1 MNAMNKTTALLA
13 SWAIAFGLFVDC
25 SHVSANEPIEVAVF
39 EGNGVGPSV
48 EQLIEALQME
58 YDRKIVIR
66 RITADAIRAG
76 ELSTVDVV
84 VHPGGSGSRQGKALG
99 DEGREAVRSFVRD
112 GGGYLGVCA
121 GAYLGTNDYTW
132 SLNLIDAKSVDRAHW
147 RRGTGTVTTKLAPAA
162 TRLFNHDGED
172 VQLFFGQGPLLGRRE
187 WDNAN
192 VPDYQS
198 LAIYETEVA
207 ENGAPK
213 GIMKGT
219 SAIVRGRYGSGRVF
233 IFSAHP
239 EMTEGREH
247 LIPRSVDWLAPVNDE
262 HAIENSRVTEVVRQ
276 YVPVDSSGGVAVLVT
291 RDGQVLHRK
300 AYGFVKGEHLTTSSR
315 LSLASVTK
323 QFAAV
328 CAAQL
333 VEVGKLDIAQNVS
346 HYLPNVKLPVVGRE
360 LRVQDL
366 LWHTSGLPN
375 FINKKEQAAMAEF
388 KKQRGLNYLTNAT
401 HADWLTTMPMK
412 RAPGEIYEYTNSG
425 YVLLTRIIEVLTDE
439 SFHEY
444 QQRQIFDALGMSET
458 TDSSRF
464 NGSGN
469 MRTTLLDYEKWDRA
483 LWEHDPRLLSP
494 EGYAMLFT
502 PGVLDNGE
510 RVDYGFGWELDFEN
524 EQLISARHGG
534 AGSGTTAARNM
545 VLRHFDDR
553 TTVAIFAQEHPL
565 LTRSRRDQFADS
577 VYQTLIK

>member
-1 MNAMNKTTALLA
+1 MNVPNRTAAFVA
-13 SWAIAFGLFVDC
+13 SWAIAFGLFGDC
-25 SHVSANEPIEVAVF
+25 NRVFADEPIEVAVF

-48 EQLIEALQME
+48 EQLIEALQMD
-58 YDRKIVIR
+58 YDRKITVR

-76 ELSTVDVV
+76 ELSNVNVV

-99 DEGREAVRSFVRD
+99 EEGRKAVRSFVRD

-162 TRLFNHDGED
+162 ARLFSQDGEA
-172 VQLFFGQGPLLGRRE
+172 VELFFGQGPLLGRRE
-187 WDNAN
+187 WDNAD

-198 LAIYETEVA
+198 LAVYETEVA

-239 EMTEGREH
+239 EMTDGREH
-247 LIPRSVDWLAPVNDE
+247 LIPRSIDWLAPVSDE
-262 HAIENSRVTEVVRQ
+262 HAIEDKRVTEVIRQ
-276 YVPVDSSGGVAVLVT
+276 YVPIDSSGGVAVLVT
-291 RDGQVLHRK
+291 QNGTLLHRK

-323 QFAAV
+323 QFAAL
-328 CAAQL
+328 CAVQL
-333 VEVGKLDIAQNVS
+333 IEAGKLDIAKNVS
-346 HYLPNVKLPVVGRE
+346 YYLPEVDIPVVGRE
-360 LRVQDL
+360 LRIQDL

-375 FINKKEQAAMAEF
+375 FINKKEQVAMAEF

-401 HADWLTTMPMK
+401 HADWLATMPMK
-412 RAPGEIYEYTNSG
+412 RAPGAMYEYTNSG
-425 YVLLTRIIEVLTDE
+425 YVLLTRVIEVITGE
-439 SFHEY
+439 TFHDY
-444 QQRQIFDALGMSET
+444 QKRQVFDVLGMDNT

-469 MRTTLLDYEKWDRA
+469 MRATLLDYEKWDRA
-483 LWEHDPRLLSP
+483 LWEQDPRLLSR
-494 EGYAMLFT
+494 EGYAMLFK

-510 RVDYGFGWELDFEN
+510 RVDYAFGWELNFEGG
-524 EQLISARHGG
+524 QLISARHGG
-534 AGSGTTAARNM
+534 AGSGTTAARNI

-553 TTVAIFAQEHPL
+553 TTVAIFAQEHPRL
-565 LTRSRRDQFADS
+565 IRSRRDQFADD
-577 VYQTLIK
+577 VYQALNK